1 MTAAS
6 IEVWINGQERA
17 VPPGLSVAE
26 LIAHVGIAGA
36 RVAVERNRAIVP
48 RADHATTRVEAGDRI
63 ELVTFVG
70 GG

>member
-1 MTAAS
+1 M
-6 IEVWINGQERA
+6 
-17 VPPGLSVAE
+17 PPGLSVAE
-26 LIAHVGIAGA
+26 LIAHVGITGA

-48 RADHATTRVEAGDRI
+48 RVEHATTRVEAGDRF